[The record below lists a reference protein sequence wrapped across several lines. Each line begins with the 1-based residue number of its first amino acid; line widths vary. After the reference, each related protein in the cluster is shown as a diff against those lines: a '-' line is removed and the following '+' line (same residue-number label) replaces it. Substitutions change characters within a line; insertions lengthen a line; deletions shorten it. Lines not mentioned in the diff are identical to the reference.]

1 MKRSDRSQHMVGRA
15 GFSLVEVLVAIL
27 ILALGLLGLGAVFPA
42 VIVQQRNAVD
52 SIEGESAASIAEA
65 ILQTAP
71 EIVSFR
77 STHLPEDH
85 ADYWS
90 WFDPEGD
97 FGRDQ
102 AFPAGDIRYEW
113 VIRQPQGDTTY
124 DAPPWPDAP
133 GPQSGNFGD
142 YAAGIWYVNQ
152 DDVPDVNDPLEYNQM
167 LTVADRLVPQPYSG
181 RDPQYVWDIAARR
194 QPGTNRPQVAIF
206 VRHVDSRLRA
216 PAGSTLSH
224 ALSGGAL
231 GADYPLLP
239 VAIDGGT
246 GQPAVDTG
254 EPQFVYAAI
263 QTLQVQVR
271 QDHLDWLIFE
281 DAQNVN
287 MDTSISFATK
297 PGQKLV
303 DNIGT
308 VRTVLGPPAF
318 DSSITILSDP
328 NARVVRV
335 DPPFRF
341 SQGVDSTGNLVANDN
356 LASTDAERSTW
367 VRQVIFT
374 PRTPVT
380 IRVITLE
387 EDSE

>member
-1 MKRSDRSQHMVGRA
+1 MIQIITPRLSARRPA
-15 GFSLVEVLVAIL
+15 FSLIEVLVAIL

-42 VIVQQRNAVD
+42 VILQQRSAVD
-52 SIEGESAASIAEA
+52 AIEGESAASIAEA
-65 ILQTAP
+65 ILQSSP
-71 EIVSFR
+71 EIISFK
-77 STHLPEDH
+77 SHLLETDGG
-85 ADYWS
+85 YWS

-102 AFPAGDIRYEW
+102 SFPAGDIRYEW
-113 VIRQPQGDTTY
+113 VIPQPQGDTTY
-124 DAPPWPDAP
+124 SGWPEAP
-133 GPQSGNFGD
+133 GPRNGNFGD
-142 YAAGIWYVNQ
+142 YATGIWYVNQ
-152 DDVPDVNDPLEYNQM
+152 AAATLPDLTKPLEYNQV
-167 LTVADRLVPQPYSG
+167 LTVADRLVPQPYTG
-181 RDPQYVWDIAARR
+181 KDPQYVWDIAARR

-206 VRHVDSRLRA
+206 VRHIDSRLRV
-216 PAGSTLSH
+216 PAGSALSH
-224 ALSGGAL
+224 VLSGGAL
-231 GADYPLLP
+231 GANYPLLP

-246 GQPAVDTG
+246 GQPAVDNG
-254 EPQFVYAAI
+254 DPQFVYAAI

-281 DAQNVN
+281 DATNFL

-303 DNIGT
+303 DNTGT

-318 DSSITILSDP
+318 DSSIAILSDL

-335 DPPFRF
+335 DPPFQF
-341 SQGVDSTGNLVANDN
+341 SQGVDRTGNLNATDNDPT
-356 LASTDAERSTW
+356 TDAERASW

-380 IRVITLE
+380 IRMVTLE
-387 EDSE
+387 ESSP